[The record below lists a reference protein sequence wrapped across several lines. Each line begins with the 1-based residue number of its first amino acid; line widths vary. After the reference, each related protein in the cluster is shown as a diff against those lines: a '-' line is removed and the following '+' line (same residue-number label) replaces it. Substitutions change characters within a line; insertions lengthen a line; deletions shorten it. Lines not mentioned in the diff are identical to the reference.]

1 MGRDTFSA
9 SYIYSDC
16 LKPVIISPPQYGQ
29 EDRLRIDANQIF
41 CHILIKYEFC
51 CAASVPVTQVGKTT
65 TKKQQRERQ
74 YCKSV

>member
-1 MGRDTFSA
+1 MGRDTFPA

-41 CHILIKYEFC
+41 CHILIC
-51 CAASVPVTQVGKTT
+51 CAASVAVSQVGKTT
-65 TKKQQRERQ
+65 TTKQQRERQ